1 MAPASRKICPPPFQN
16 RALTHPTTSTLAKDS
31 RKEQEE
37 TLHSELDSRL
47 IKRIVQF
54 LKPYKWWV
62 LVAFAMTV
70 GAAYLG
76 PLRPKLV
83 QEAIDR
89 YIVPGDLEGLTSV
102 IILLVAALVG
112 EGIFAFG
119 RGYLTQW
126 VGQQAIF
133 DLRMKLYRHIQRQS
147 LSFFDRT
154 PVGRLITRATSD
166 VEALSDVLSAGLV
179 VILGDLFRIA
189 FILYFMFS
197 LNWVLALVVLGVMPI
212 MVYVTFLFRTRV
224 RDQYRE
230 TRKQVAR
237 LNSFLQEHVSGMS
250 IVQVFNREGEE
261 MRRFSG
267 INDDHRAAQVKTIFY
282 FALFWPAVDIIGSVA
297 LGLVIWFG
305 GLRAMTGTLTL
316 GVLIAFIQY
325 TRQFFEPIRNLSDQ
339 YNTLQSAM
347 AGAERIFGLL
357 DEDTSIKE
365 AEQPVSVGRLS
376 GRIEFRNVWFTYDRV
391 RHDDR
396 EPNWI
401 LKDVSFTVEPGQ
413 KVAIVGATGAGKTT
427 IINTLLRFYD
437 IERGE
442 ILVDGVD
449 IREMRLPDLR
459 RHVGLVLQDVFLFS
473 GSVERNLTLENPDI
487 TREEIER
494 AAELVGADA
503 FIRRLPGGYGQDVRE
518 RGASL
523 SYGQRQLLSFVR
535 ALVYDPEILVLD
547 EATSSVDT
555 ETEHLIEQALEAL
568 MEGRT
573 SLVIAHRL
581 STIQHSDKIIV
592 MHKGDIRE
600 QGTHQELLAIGGL
613 YRKLYELQY
622 KEQEEPKAA

>member
-1 MAPASRKICPPPFQN
+1 LAN
-16 RALTHPTTSTLAKDS
+16 DSTNPHED
-31 RKEQEE
+31 R
-37 TLHSELDSRL
+37 LHSELDSRL
-47 IKRIVQF
+47 IGRIVQF

-62 LVAFAMTV
+62 LVAFVFTV
-70 GAAYLG
+70 GASYLG
-76 PLRPKLV
+76 PLRPKLI

-89 YIVPGDLEGLTSV
+89 FIVPGDLDGLMAM
-102 IILLVAALVG
+102 ILLLMAALIG
-112 EGIFAFG
+112 EGILSFA

-133 DLRMKLYRHIQRQS
+133 DLRVKVYRHIQKQA

-197 LNWVLALVVLGVMPI
+197 LNWVLALAVLGVMPI
-212 MVYVTFLFRTRV
+212 MVYVTFLFRVKV

-250 IVQVFNREGEE
+250 IVQVFSREKEE
-261 MRRFSG
+261 MRRFSD

-282 FALFWPAVDIIGSVA
+282 FALFWPAVDIVGSIA
-297 LGLVIWFG
+297 LGLIIWFG
-305 GLRAMTGTLTL
+305 GLHAMTGTLTL

-365 AEQPVSVGRLS
+365 SETPVEVGRLS

-391 RHDDR
+391 RRDDQ

-401 LKDVSFTVEPGQ
+401 LRDVSFTVEPGD

-427 IINTLLRFYD
+427 IINTLLRFYEID
-437 IERGE
+437 RGQ
-442 ILVDGVD
+442 ILIDGTD
-449 IREMRLPDLR
+449 IREMRLADLR
-459 RHVGLVLQDVFLFS
+459 GHVGLVLQDVFLFS

-494 AAELVGADA
+494 ASQLVGADS
-503 FIRRLPGGYGQDVRE
+503 FIRKLPAAYEQDVRE

-592 MHKGDIRE
+592 MHRGKIWE
-600 QGTHQELLAIGGL
+600 QGTHQELLALAGL

-622 KEQEEPKAA
+622 KEQEEQKAA